1 MSHHHHH
8 HHQNK
13 HCQCS
18 PETVSKPTYRNK
30 WFIFAAI
37 LMLIGMIV
45 YVLTLDESVIP
56 EVVPDVPSATTNS
69 QP

>member
-1 MSHHHHH
+1 
-8 HHQNK
+8 
-13 HCQCS
+13 
-18 PETVSKPTYRNK
+18 
-30 WFIFAAI
+30 
-37 LMLIGMIV
+37 MLIGMIV